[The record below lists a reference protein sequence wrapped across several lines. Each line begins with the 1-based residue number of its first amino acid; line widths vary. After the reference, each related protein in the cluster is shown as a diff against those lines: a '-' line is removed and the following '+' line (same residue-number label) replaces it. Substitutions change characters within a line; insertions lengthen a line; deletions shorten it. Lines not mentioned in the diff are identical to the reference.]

1 MTQRFVALVN
11 GLLQQLAEQ
20 RSAEFSHLPPTLD
33 ADAGFRS
40 RSRFYFHDMITV
52 AQPASPLRY
61 SADVT
66 MGLLHVRAAFERDA
80 QQFLEQL
87 LDTNA
92 SRVQGDVEQRV
103 VQSRL
108 YLEAE
113 VRRLLRAVSATAE
126 QALARARE
134 VMAAGAAAVES
145 EVSRLR
151 QLDEELQ
158 TIAASANQTSS

>member
-1 MTQRFVALVN
+1 
-11 GLLQQLAEQ
+11 
-20 RSAEFSHLPPTLD
+20 
-33 ADAGFRS
+33 
-40 RSRFYFHDMITV
+40 
-52 AQPASPLRY
+52 
-61 SADVT
+61 
-66 MGLLHVRAAFERDA
+66 VRVAFERDA